1 MRILIAGDFVS
12 SLRVKE
18 QLNNGNFECLEDV
31 TSLIKT
37 ADYSIVNLECPV
49 LNRPALP
56 IRKTGPSLSSNENAL
71 ACIAKAGFK
80 CVTLANNHFRD
91 YGQIGVDDTLRMS
104 EEYSLDYV
112 GGGRNLKEAEEIKYI
127 NIHGK
132 RLSIINICENEWS
145 IASEARAGSAPLNPV
160 RNFYKII
167 EAKKKSDFLIVIVHG
182 GIEGYKYPTLRMV
195 DTYRFFVDAGADA
208 VINHHQHCYSG
219 YEVYR
224 NKPIFYGLG
233 NFCFDRLEKNGS
245 EWNQGYIVMLDL
257 NDNQVQFEVIPY
269 VQCADMPNVKICD
282 ERQRE
287 NFQNDIKQINTV
299 IGDRMSLKH
308 QYELYL
314 NSISFQ
320 RLLNLEPFY
329 NRYIRRLQRVGL
341 LPRFIRGQ
349 TFRDWYN
356 RLNCE
361 SHRDVL
367 CALMQKHLED

>member
-1 MRILIAGDFVS
+1 MRILIAGDFVAT
-12 SLRVKE
+12 LRVKE

-31 TSLIKT
+31 TSLIRT

-49 LNRPALP
+49 LNRTAFP
-56 IRKTGPSLSSNENAL
+56 IQKTGPSLSCNENAI

-91 YGQIGVDDTLRMS
+91 YGQIGVEDTLCMS

-132 RLSIINICENEWS
+132 RLSIINVCENEWS
-145 IASEARAGSAPLNPV
+145 IASEVRGGSAPLNPV
-160 RNFYKII
+160 RNVYKIA
-167 EAKKKSDFLIVIVHG
+167 EAKNNSDFVIVIVHG

-219 YEVYR
+219 YEVYHE
-224 NKPIFYGLG
+224 KPIFYGLG

-245 EWNQGYIVMLDL
+245 EWNNGYIVMLDL
-257 NDNQVQFEVIPY
+257 VENQVQFEVVPY
-269 VQCADMPNVKICD
+269 VQCDDTPNVKICD
-282 ERQRE
+282 ELQRE
-287 NFQNDIKQINTV
+287 NFENHIQQINIV
-299 IGDRMSLKH
+299 IRDRKSLMH

-314 NSISFQ
+314 NSIYFQ
-320 RLLNLEPFY
+320 RILNLEPFY
-329 NRYIRRLQRVGL
+329 NRYIRRLQRLGL
-341 LPRFIRGQ
+341 LPRVIKGRA
-349 TFRDWYN
+349 FRDWYN

-361 SHRDVL
+361 SHREVL